1 MVHMLVQGSEADYSE
16 CTRGTNNIFAV
27 RIGLVMT
34 LCLTDWSFDLATR
47 LHAVI
52 TMSLHP

>member
-1 MVHMLVQGSEADYSE
+1 MVHMLVQGSEADFSE
-16 CTRGTNNIFAV
+16 CTRGTNSIFAV
-27 RIGLVMT
+27 KKGLVMT

-52 TMSLHP
+52 TVSLHP